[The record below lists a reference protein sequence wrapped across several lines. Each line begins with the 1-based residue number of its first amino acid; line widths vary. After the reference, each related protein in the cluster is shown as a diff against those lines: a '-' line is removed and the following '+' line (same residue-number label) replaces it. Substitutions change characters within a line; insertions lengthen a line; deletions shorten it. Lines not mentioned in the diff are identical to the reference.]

1 MRKKVIPLG
10 VAAALVLS
18 SWAYGEGS
26 GKPVEWKLEP
36 GRVIGGNSLESGAR
50 LMDPVLVDMDGDGL
64 QDLVFGAPG
73 ASPNGVQ
80 AAGSVYVIRG
90 KKDMPLEGK
99 TDVTDWLSFDYRFD
113 GHTPN
118 GMLGMNI
125 LTGDFNGDG
134 FKDIAVA
141 APGGKGAVYLI
152 YGGAAREKGI
162 YDIDQKEAGAV
173 SFVSSEI
180 GASLG
185 IQGCVGDFNRDGI
198 DDIALAQVV
207 YNANL
212 ANNSSQVVMLTM
224 RREWD
229 KASYDINSKLYGKT
243 VLTRP
248 VSSHIRVVHS
258 CAVGDF
264 NDDGIADIALGM
276 PLDATQGSKTSG
288 SVTVVYHPYKY
299 IGTNVDLSQIDDK
312 IGIRINGSQAGAQFG
327 YSVAAGDYTG
337 DGRDDL
343 AVSAPGRLVK
353 GPKSEGAV
361 YILDANYWPEQ
372 SGEQPNSLQITGKG
386 GMFGYRIQTADVNGD
401 KRPDLVIAAPGAG
414 NLDAGVLSV
423 YLGGQHFIET
433 LENNARADI
442 EVAGGDFMNF
452 GLGSAFGDFNG
463 DGKFDAVVRTGADP
477 FHRQQTGAFAVIG
490 NFSELPQASALSD
503 NFMTVLA
510 PSKGGGLDAGVRSV
524 HYNDKDYRVW
534 FSPKGMRGRSLI
546 CLMDASRALDG
557 DYAIAGQETCDI
569 QIVGPAGYAISDFTF
584 SKSPTGKPL
593 LTIAVPDMPVQK
605 AVGFVAVIPLPDE
618 ITQPLVLNLS
628 EATLK
633 TEAQTFILSH
643 EQASMLGAKLEWF
656 DLNQD
661 GYDDLIIGAPKRNI
675 DAETCGS
682 VFIVMG
688 KAERKHGYYELT
700 GKEVIQYEG
709 FMNEEFGDDW
719 RILDFNVDR
728 RPDLFVHAAHTPDA
742 SGEEHSTIY
751 GIYSA
756 GGRAPK
762 AYSVKSPDIATIR
775 ISAPQ
780 NRSGL
785 KIVHQDADVNADGN
799 IDLLMISPDYRAGL
813 QKQGAVFAV
822 FSDAENKSGDMPL
835 SDETHI
841 GFSFTPGRNERL
853 VDARFVW
860 NAGIRQFL
868 VVSRDLMTGLNSTVN
883 TFEDT
888 SDKPFLGAYTAS
900 KLKRRLSEGRI
911 PKPLELILIQDV
923 EQQQDELWFVFPYD
937 GLTQSGQGIAQKVAP
952 WE

>member
-18 SWAYGEGS
+18 SLAYGEGS
-26 GKPVEWKLEP
+26 GGSTEWQLEP

-50 LMDPVLVDMDGDGL
+50 LMDPVLVDFDGDGL
-64 QDLVFGAPG
+64 DDLVFGAPG
-73 ASPNGVQ
+73 ASPNGV
-80 AAGSVYVIRG
+80 ASAGSVYVVRG
-90 KKDMPLEGK
+90 RNDMALEGRR
-99 TDVTDWLSFDYRFD
+99 DVTDWLSFDYRFD

-125 LTGDFNGDG
+125 MAGDFNGDG
-134 FKDIAVA
+134 IKDIAVA
-141 APGGKGAVYLI
+141 APGAKGAMYLI
-152 YGGAAREKGI
+152 YGGQGREKGI
-162 YDIDQKEAGAV
+162 YDIDQKGAGAV
-173 SFVSSEI
+173 SFVSENGS
-180 GASLG
+180 SFG

-198 DDIALAQVV
+198 DDIAVAQVV
-207 YNANL
+207 YNPNL
-212 ANNSSQVVMLTM
+212 ANNSSQIVMLTM

-243 VLTRP
+243 MLTRP

-276 PLDATQGSKTSG
+276 PLDATQGSKASG
-288 SVTVVYHPYKY
+288 SVTVIYHPYKY
-299 IGTNVDLSQIDDK
+299 IGTNVDLSKIDEK
-312 IGIRINGSQAGAQFG
+312 VGIRITGSQTGAQFG

-343 AVSAPGRLVK
+343 AVSAPNRLVK

-361 YILDANYWPEQ
+361 YILDANYWPEK

-386 GMFGYRIQTADVNGD
+386 GQFGYRIQTADVNGD

-414 NLDAGVLSV
+414 NLNAGTLSA
-423 YLGGQHFIET
+423 YLGGQHFVET
-433 LENNARADI
+433 LEGSARADI
-442 EVAGGDFMNF
+442 EVNGGDFMNF
-452 GLGSAFGDFNG
+452 GLGSAFGDING
-463 DGKFDAVVRTGADP
+463 DGKFDAVSRVAADP
-477 FHRQQTGAFAVIG
+477 FHRPQTGAYAVIS
-490 NFSELPQASALSD
+490 NFGELPQTSSLSD
-503 NFMTVLA
+503 NFLTVLA
-510 PSKGGGLDAGVRSV
+510 PSKGGGLRADIRRVR
-524 HYNDKDYRVW
+524 YRDKDYRAW

-546 CLMDASRALDG
+546 CLMEESRVLDG
-557 DYAIAGQETCDI
+557 DYAIAAPESCDI
-569 QIVGPAGYAISDFTF
+569 QIVGPMGQPISDFAF
-584 SKSPTGKPL
+584 SKSAEGKPL

-605 AVGFVAVIPLPDE
+605 AVGFVAVIPLPEE
-618 ITQPLVLNLS
+618 ITQPLVLNLT

-633 TEAQTFILSH
+633 TEAQTFVLSN
-643 EQASMLGAKLEWF
+643 EPASGLGAKLEWY

-661 GYDDLIIGAPKRNI
+661 GYDDLIIGAPKRQI
-675 DAETCGS
+675 DLDMSGS

-688 KAERKHGYYELT
+688 KSERKHGYYELT
-700 GKEVIQYEG
+700 GKDVIQYEG
-709 FMNEEFGDDW
+709 FMNEAFGDDW
-719 RILDFNVDR
+719 QILDFNVDR

-742 SGEEHSTIY
+742 SGEERSTIY

-780 NRSGL
+780 NHSGL
-785 KIVHQDADVNADGN
+785 RIIPQSADVNLDGN
-799 IDLLMISPDYRAGL
+799 PDLLLLSPEYRAGL
-813 QKQGAVFAV
+813 QKMGAVFAI

-853 VDARFVW
+853 VDARFIW
-860 NAGIRQFL
+860 NAGVRQFL
-868 VVSRDLMTGLNSTVN
+868 VVSRDLSTGLNSTVN
-883 TFEDT
+883 TFEDK
-888 SDKPFLGAYTAS
+888 SDRPFFGAYTAS
-900 KLKRRLSEGRI
+900 KLVRRLSEGRM
-911 PKPLELILIQDV
+911 PKPLELILIQD
-923 EQQQDELWFVFPYD
+923 EEHQQDELWFVFPYD
-937 GLTQSGQGIAQKVAP
+937 GLTQSGQGIAQKVSP
-952 WE
+952 WK